1 MSERNTIFRCQL
13 CGNIVDLI
21 APGGGTLVCCGQP
34 MTAQAENTTD
44 AAVEKHVPV
53 IEKIAGG
60 YRVVVGSVE
69 HPMAA
74 AHWIQWIERVAG
86 DTVQRRF
93 LAAGDPPRAT
103 FLTDAAEVS
112 ARAYCNL
119 HGFWKA

>member
-1 MSERNTIFRCQL
+1 MSKRNAIYRCEL
-13 CGNIVDLI
+13 CGNMVDLV
-21 APGGGTLVCCGQP
+21 AHGGGKLVCCGQP
-34 MTAQAENTTD
+34 MVEQTENTTD

-53 IEKIAGG
+53 VERIEGG

-74 AHWIQWIERVAG
+74 AHWIQWIELVAG
-86 DTVQRRF
+86 DTVLRQF
-93 LAAGDPPRAT
+93 LNPGDAPVAT
-103 FLTDAAEVS
+103 FLTDATEVS

>member
-74 AHWIQWIERVAG
+74 AHWIQWIELVAG

>member
-13 CGNIVDLI
+13 CGNIVDLV

-74 AHWIQWIERVAG
+74 AHWIQWIELLAG

>member
-13 CGNIVDLI
+13 CGNIVDLV

-34 MTAQAENTTD
+34 MTVMVENTTE
-44 AAVEKHVPV
+44 AAVEKHLPV
-53 IEKIAGG
+53 IEKIPGG
-60 YRVVVGSVE
+60 YSVVVGSVE

-74 AHWIQWIERVAG
+74 AHWIQWIELVAG

-93 LAAGDPPRAT
+93 LAAGEPPRAT
-103 FLTDAAEVS
+103 FLTDETEVS

>member
-13 CGNIVDLI
+13 CGNIVDLV

-74 AHWIQWIERVAG
+74 AHWIQWIELVAG

-103 FLTDAAEVS
+103 FLTTPP
-112 ARAYCNL
+112 R
-119 HGFWKA
+119 

>member
-13 CGNIVDLI
+13 CGNIVDLV

-74 AHWIQWIERVAG
+74 AHWIQWIELVAG